1 MEIET
6 RAIRGGRDVDP
17 ATGAVSTPIH
27 LSTTFERAPDGSY
40 PQGYVYSRA
49 DNPNRHA
56 LEECMKELEGGQGAA
71 AFSSGMAAIT
81 AVFQALSAGDH
92 VVAPRDV
99 YHGTARVLRGVMARW
114 DLEASFVDMTDL
126 EQLRKAMRPSTRV
139 VFVETPSNPL
149 LKITDIAAV
158 AQIAHEQGAH
168 CVCDNTWATPVLQ
181 RPLDLGADLV
191 VHSSTKYLGGHGDV
205 TGGIVVAALSD
216 GLFPSIRQ
224 VQQDAGAVPSPFDCW
239 LLLRSIRTLPYRM
252 RAHSENAER
261 VAAFL
266 AGHPKVVEVFY
277 PGLPGHPAH
286 KVARSQMAMYGGML
300 SVRVSGGKDGAF
312 GVAARTRLFTR
323 ATSLGS
329 CESLIEHRASI
340 EGPESETPDDLLRVS
355 VGLENAD
362 DLIAD
367 LEQALEG
374 WGAKS

>member
-6 RAIRGGRDVDP
+6 RATRAGRDVDP
-17 ATGAVSTPIH
+17 ATGAVSAPIH

-40 PQGYVYSRA
+40 PQGYIYSRA
-49 DNPNRHA
+49 DNPNRAA
-56 LEECMKELEGGQGAA
+56 LEECIRDLEGGQCAA
-71 AFSSGMAAIT
+71 SFSSGMAAIT

-99 YHGTARVLRGVMARW
+99 YHGTARVLRGVMSRW
-114 DLEASFVDMTDL
+114 GLGVTFVDMADL
-126 EQLRKAMRPSTRV
+126 EQVRKAMGPSTRI

-149 LKITDIAAV
+149 LKITDISAV
-158 AQIAHEQGAH
+158 AQIAHESGAL

-181 RPLDLGADLV
+181 RPLDLGADIV

-205 TGGIVVAALSD
+205 TGGVVVAADSD
-216 GLFPSIRQ
+216 GIFPNIRQ

-252 RAHSENAER
+252 RAHCENAGR

-266 AGHPKVVEVFY
+266 DQHPRTVEVFY
-277 PGLPGHPAH
+277 PGLLGHPGHD
-286 KVARSQMAMYGGML
+286 VAASQMVMPGGML
-300 SVRVSGGKDGAF
+300 SVRVAGGRDGAF
-312 GVAARTRLFTR
+312 GVAGRTRLFTR

-329 CESLIEHRASI
+329 CESLIEHRSSV
-340 EGPESETPDDLLRVS
+340 EGPESETPDDLLRIS

-367 LEQALEG
+367 LEQAL
-374 WGAKS
+374 KS

>member
-6 RAIRGGRDVDP
+6 RAIRGGHSVDP
-17 ATGAVSTPIH
+17 ATGAVSSPIH

-40 PQGYVYSRA
+40 PQGYIYSRT
-49 DNPNRHA
+49 DNPNRAA
-56 LEECMKELEGGQGAA
+56 LEECLRDMEGGESAA
-71 AFSSGMAAIT
+71 AFSSGMAGIT

-99 YHGTARVLRGVMARW
+99 YHGTARVLRGVMSRW
-114 DLEASFVDMTDL
+114 NLDATFVDMTDL
-126 EQLRKAMRPSTRV
+126 DLLRKAMRPSTRM

-158 AQIAHEQGAH
+158 AQIAHEQGAL

-181 RPLDLGADLV
+181 RPLDLGADIV
-191 VHSSTKYLGGHGDV
+191 AHSSTKYLGGHGDV
-205 TGGIVVAALSD
+205 TGGVVVAAQSD
-216 GLFPSIRQ
+216 GLFPNVRQ
-224 VQQDAGAVPSPFDCW
+224 VQQDAGSVPSPFDCW

-252 RAHSENAER
+252 RAHCENAAK

-266 AGHPKVVEVFY
+266 ASHPKVLEVFY
-277 PGLPGHPAH
+277 PGLPGHPGH
-286 KVARSQMAMYGGML
+286 EVARSQMAMFGGML
-300 SVRVSGGKDGAF
+300 SVRISGGRDGAF
-312 GVAARTRLFTR
+312 GVASRTRLLTR

-340 EGPESETPDDLLRVS
+340 EGSASETPDDLLRVS

-362 DLIAD
+362 DLVAD
-367 LEQALEG
+367 LEQALEV
-374 WGAKS
+374 